1 MRVMSASLIGKLF
14 SSLFS
19 LVKEEAKVK
28 RKMTRTRAGHLF
40 EDVTA
45 QQIYSHARSLGLRP
59 NPPRH
64 TLTYPTF
71 SGDSYQFDASFSLA
85 DVTYVIECKR
95 TKMPAKVHIHYF
107 NSQILDYLFGAKIR
121 KDNLIMKGIFLSTV
135 KVRESSMIYAIANG
149 ITVIDPVSPPIEY
162 MLSTLRRGSP
172 LYRAMMELYRKM
184 PSPAVVFDL
193 SRIDYEPAP
202 DLFRE
207 YKFLCKRWRDEYEI
221 VGKGL

>member
-1 MRVMSASLIGKLF
+1 MSASLIGQLF
-14 SSLFS
+14 SSLYS

-45 QQIYSHARSLGLRP
+45 QEIYSHARSLGLRP

-64 TLTYPTF
+64 TLSYPTF
-71 SGDSYQFDASFSLA
+71 SGGSYQFDASFSLG

-121 KDNLIMKGIFLSTV
+121 KDNLVMKGIFLSTV

-149 ITVIDPVSPPIEY
+149 ITVIDPVSPPLEY
-162 MLSTLRRGSP
+162 MISTLKEGSVLSKAMKQLLEKWPDSSSILDFDRVRRWS
-172 LYRAMMELYRKM
+172 A
-184 PSPAVVFDL
+184 S
-193 SRIDYEPAP
+193 
-202 DLFRE
+202 DLFKE
-207 YKFLCKRWRDEYEI
+207 YRFVCKRWRDEYEI